1 MRIWVKMSAD
11 LGDKSTLFA
20 DVGENIYIFDT
31 AEHKSLNVAKTA
43 QELATKVISR
53 RKCL

>member
-43 QELATKVISR
+43 QELATKVIYR